1 MCCTDLRLAYVVYL
15 WVFCS
20 ISFSWLLSCNS
31 FKVIV
36 FIVWQWKHSIPV
48 KDLSLARR
56 HSICHCAWY
65 VFSSC
70 VSWVKRSMQTLVTLE
85 VKTYTQQNLRRSEA
99 LWVFLINDNGNT
111 FIFYTTGKPFHEAVW
126 DIEGCADVI
135 DYYAGLAPTIS
146 GKHIQL
152 PNGNFAYTRREP
164 LGVVAGMVQSWIF
177 IHTLA
182 TTTTTNNNLF
192 FPCFS
197 FTKVRWPAVS

>member
-1 MCCTDLRLAYVVYL
+1 
-15 WVFCS
+15 
-20 ISFSWLLSCNS
+20 
-31 FKVIV
+31 
-36 FIVWQWKHSIPV
+36 
-48 KDLSLARR
+48 
-56 HSICHCAWY
+56 
-65 VFSSC
+65 
-70 VSWVKRSMQTLVTLE
+70 MQTLVTLE

-164 LGVVAGMVQSWIF
+164 LGVVAGTVQSWIF

-182 TTTTTNNNLF
+182 TTTYNN
-192 FPCFS
+192 
-197 FTKVRWPAVS
+197 KQ

>member
-1 MCCTDLRLAYVVYL
+1 MQQFQSHFFHCVTVKTL
-15 WVFCS
+15 
-20 ISFSWLLSCNS
+20 
-31 FKVIV
+31 
-36 FIVWQWKHSIPV
+36 SIPV
-48 KDLSLARR
+48 KDLSLVRR

-65 VFSSC
+65 VHVFSSC

-85 VKTYTQQNLRRSEA
+85 VKTYTPQNLRRSEA
-99 LWVFLINDNGNT
+99 LWVFLINGNGNT

-164 LGVVAGMVQSWIF
+164 LGVVAGMVQSWI
-177 IHTLA
+177 L
-182 TTTTTNNNLF
+182 NLDNNLF

-197 FTKVRWPAVS
+197 FTKMHWPAGS

>member
-1 MCCTDLRLAYVVYL
+1 MLYIYESSAAFHFLGFFHATV
-15 WVFCS
+15 S
-20 ISFSWLLSCNS
+20 KSF
-31 FKVIV
+31 F
-36 FIVWQWKHSIPV
+36 
-48 KDLSLARR
+48 SLCDSENTFYTSKGPQFW
-56 HSICHCAWY
+56 SICHCAWCVH

-197 FTKVRWPAVS
+197 FTKVRWPAGS